1 MEYEMEDEARLFD
14 DSTNPSLK
22 RKLRPA
28 PRTMT
33 PRDRRSLQKGELI
46 PEEEDQAA

>member
-22 RKLRPA
+22 RKPRA
-28 PRTMT
+28 VTRTMT
-33 PRDRRSLQKGELI
+33 PRDRRSLQKAELI